1 MRDAE
6 SRYRQELL
14 IRKIKQVADVSANV
28 VFFLGSLA
36 TIALLVCEFGFS
48 TTPVFEPQIE
58 KGYDVM
64 LWIFLIAKI
73 SRIVIDPKGF
83 RREKAFW
90 ADFSLLVVFI
100 LIFAGHFFE
109 AELPPVPQKIIRT
122 GTYIVLSIV
131 SFIQLSKQTVYLLQ
145 RHLKPEVMFI
155 TGFLFVIFLGSLL
168 LILPR
173 THYGNLDFMDALFT
187 SASAVCVNGLSV
199 VDISTSFTFTGQVI
213 ILGLIQI
220 GGLGIMT
227 FTSFLALSFFRR
239 ISFSDEV
246 SLKNI
251 LNENSLSD
259 IFRTLISICL
269 ITFTIESLGT
279 VVVYRQ
285 IAGIPEEAIP
295 GKLFFSVFHSVSSFC
310 NAGFSLLPENMYS
323 PVLRELHGLQYTTGI
338 LIVLGGFGFP
348 ILFNAG
354 KTLGHYLRN
363 FYYRLTGATANISRQ
378 VHLLHLSSRIVLIST
393 GILIV
398 SGTVLFWL
406 FEQNGA
412 LRGLSASDSLAVSF
426 FCSVTPRSGGFN
438 CVDTTALGNP
448 AFILTLILM
457 WIGASPMST
466 GGGIKTTTLAVA
478 ANNILSV
485 IRGKEEVEILKRRIP
500 IDTIRKANAIIGLFL
515 VWIIGCTLVLSITEP
530 GQHIASLLF
539 EAVSATCTAGLSMNV
554 TPSLSLAGKIVVC
567 ITLFAGRVGI
577 LTLLSRLVR
586 REKGKLY
593 AYPEEQVIL

>member
-1 MRDAE
+1 M
-6 SRYRQELL
+6 
-14 IRKIKQVADVSANV
+14 IRKIGQVADISANI
-28 VFFLGSLA
+28 VFFLASLT
-36 TIALLVCEFGFS
+36 TIALLACEFGFS
-48 TTPVFEPQIE
+48 NTPASELQIE
-58 KGYDVM
+58 KGYGVV

-83 RREKAFW
+83 REEKAFW
-90 ADFSLLVVFI
+90 ADFSLLVVFV
-100 LIFAGHFFE
+100 LVFMGHLFE
-109 AELPPVPQKIIRT
+109 AELSPVLQKIIRA
-122 GTYIVLSIV
+122 GTYVVLSIV
-131 SFIQLSKQTVYLLQ
+131 SFIQLSKQTVYMLQ

-173 THYGNLDFMDALFT
+173 THHGDLDFIDALFT
-187 SASAVCVNGLSV
+187 SASAVCVNGLSS

-213 ILGLIQI
+213 ILGLIQL

-227 FTSFLALSFFRR
+227 FTSFLALSFFRH

-246 SLKNI
+246 SLKSI

-269 ITFTIESLGT
+269 ITFTVEALGS
-279 VVVYRQ
+279 VIVYQQ
-285 IAGIPEEAIP
+285 IAEIPEDVLP
-295 GKLFFSVFHSVSSFC
+295 GKVFFSIFHSVSSFC
-310 NAGFSLLPENMYS
+310 NAGFFLLPENMYS

-338 LIVLGGFGFP
+338 LIVLGGLGFP

-354 KTLGHYLRN
+354 KTMGYYLRN
-363 FYYRLTGATANISRQ
+363 FYYRWTGAATSIRRQ

-393 GILIV
+393 GFLIV
-398 SGTVLFWL
+398 SGTALFWL
-406 FEQNGA
+406 FEQNGV
-412 LRGLSASDSLAVSF
+412 LRGLDVSDSLAVSF

-438 CVDTTALGNP
+438 CVDTPSLGNP

-485 IRGKEEVEILKRRIP
+485 IRGKEKVEILKRQIP
-500 IDTIRKANAIIGLFL
+500 TDTIRKANAIIGLFL
-515 VWIIGCTLVLSITEP
+515 IWIVGCTLALSITEP
-530 GQHIASLLF
+530 GQHIAPLLF
-539 EAVSATCTAGLSMNV
+539 EAVSATCTVGLSMNV

-567 ITLFAGRVGI
+567 LTLFAGRVGI